1 LTGKAGPMR
10 ILVIDDN
17 PDDRQLVLRELNAIW
32 PTMNV
37 VELADLAAF
46 EAALEAGVPDLVV
59 TDLDL
64 RWSSGRDVLAAT
76 KARYPACPIV
86 MFTGTGDET
95 TAVELMKAGLDDYVV
110 KSPRKLRQLRASLK
124 MAVEIATSRTA
135 LTEREA
141 QLTAMVARKDII
153 VHELHHRVRNNLQ
166 TIIGLLQL
174 RARQVDAATSAHLEE
189 MAGRMQ
195 ALGAVQSHIYDAE
208 AFDRVYFRL
217 VLSDIA
223 EGLAKVYGDGH
234 VVLECDLDGPLE
246 LEVGRAMPFSLLCY
260 EVILNAFKHAWPQ
273 VGQGSLRVELRTQD
287 GRAEVKVRDNGVGF
301 AAGSVTTGLG
311 MRLVRMLSKQA
322 RADVETVSRPGEGT
336 TVTLRL
342 L

>member
-1 LTGKAGPMR
+1 MR

-32 PTMNV
+32 PTMNA

-64 RWSSGRDVLAAT
+64 RWSSGRDVLAAS
-76 KARYPACPIV
+76 KARYPACPVV

-95 TAVELMKAGLDDYVV
+95 TAVELMKAGVDDYVV
-110 KSPRKLRQLRASLK
+110 KSARHQPRLRASLK

-141 QLTAMVARKDII
+141 QLTAMVARKDTI

-174 RARQVDAATSAHLEE
+174 RARQVDATTRGHLEE

-195 ALGAVQSHIYDAE
+195 ALGAVQSRIYEAE
-208 AFDRVYFRL
+208 ALDRVYFYL
-217 VLSDIA
+217 ALSDIA
-223 EGLAKVYGDGH
+223 EGLAKVYGDGQI
-234 VVLECDLDGPLE
+234 VLQCDFDGPLE
-246 LEVGRAMPFSLLCY
+246 LEVGRAMPLGLLCY
-260 EVILNAFKHAWPQ
+260 EMILNAFKHAWPQ
-273 VGQGSLRVELRTQD
+273 TEQQAGHGTLTVELRTRD
-287 GRAEVKVRDNGVGF
+287 GRSEVRVRDDGVGFVEGTVIRGLGTRLVRLLSEEARAEVR
-301 AAGSVTTGLG
+301 
-311 MRLVRMLSKQA
+311 
-322 RADVETVSRPGEGT
+322 TVSRPGEGT
-336 TVTLRL
+336 AVTLRL